1 MIDNNDLQ
9 VMHEKKMPH
18 LAKSSTVSVRF
29 PPEILNGN
37 LSVLYVV
44 SFFSNSCITI
54 SIMMF

>member
-1 MIDNNDLQ
+1 
-9 VMHEKKMPH
+9 MHEKKMPH

-54 SIMMF
+54 SMMMF